1 MYKELWAELNKNYKD
16 SIFYLGIFLL
26 PSAFTVSAILLLT
39 SSIIGFKN
47 NEVNFLKDKINL
59 AFLTSAI
66 LMVSSSVLQ
75 SIRNVDL
82 GSENWSVSLSWIGL
96 ANWLPFFFITWGFQ
110 YYLITPKRRFLLAF
124 FLLSGSVPVII
135 TGIGQVFFNLH
146 GPLDVFNGF
155 IIWYSRPLEN
165 NVLTG
170 LFNNPNY
177 AGAWLNIIFPI
188 SLAFFVKNSNSI
200 KKIISFIF
208 IALIILCIVLTNSRA
223 SWIGLICSTTIF
235 LGSKSFKWLFPI
247 LSLTFSLILISIFNS
262 QLTLIPLETLNEFTN
277 FQYLDRFDIWRKS
290 IQIIFNNP
298 IYGSGASSFS
308 DLYQSISGISKYH
321 SHNIALELVIS
332 YGFPAA
338 LCTIIPIIYITF
350 LSLKKTIQKKYSLD
364 FIFDKALIT
373 SLIIIL
379 MMHMVDIQYFD
390 GRISIIIW
398 LLIAAV
404 RNILKNDLSIKKNF

>member
-1 MYKELWAELNKNYKD
+1 M
-16 SIFYLGIFLL
+16 
-26 PSAFTVSAILLLT
+26 
-39 SSIIGFKN
+39 
-47 NEVNFLKDKINL
+47 
-59 AFLTSAI
+59 
-66 LMVSSSVLQ
+66 
-75 SIRNVDL
+75 
-82 GSENWSVSLSWIGL
+82 
-96 ANWLPFFFITWGFQ
+96 
-110 YYLITPKRRFLLAF
+110 
-124 FLLSGSVPVII
+124 
-135 TGIGQVFFNLH
+135 
-146 GPLDVFNGF
+146 
-155 IIWYSRPLEN
+155 
-165 NVLTG
+165 
-170 LFNNPNY
+170 
-177 AGAWLNIIFPI
+177 
-188 SLAFFVKNSNSI
+188 
-200 KKIISFIF
+200 
-208 IALIILCIVLTNSRA
+208 
-223 SWIGLICSTTIF
+223 
-235 LGSKSFKWLFPI
+235 
-247 LSLTFSLILISIFNS
+247 SLTFSLILISIFNS